1 MWVCFAN
8 FKIMRQALPKAWKQG
23 KTNTVPSPW
32 YLLQD
37 ASVFFFLGWEW
48 HAMTVCLSEI
58 QCFIARACWLKHCDC
73 QGATK
78 WVRATFSPPD
88 QCFELFWASNNQYNQ
103 LYMYVNAT
111 FVCMGH
117 MCIIVYICLF
127 HVWLI
132 HLPNTKASPKFEK
145 KTTTKNPAEQRR
157 AFSTMRKSSASQ
169 SACSTVILALQPLPP
184 MPGRSSKIT
193 EKPFLYKGRT
203 NLKAAHHKVI
213 FETPIT
219 WMVHRMSFHVIL
231 MATNEKTCVVHQ
243 LSRNYYSH
251 SRIAPY
257 V

>member
-1 MWVCFAN
+1 
-8 FKIMRQALPKAWKQG
+8 MRQALPKAWKPG

-32 YLLQD
+32 YFLQD

-88 QCFELFWASNNQYNQ
+88 QCFELFWASNNQYNIINGIWR
-103 LYMYVNAT
+103 YMYVNAT

-117 MCIIVYICLF
+117 MCIIVYICICLF

-145 KTTTKNPAEQRR
+145 KNNKNQPSNAGRFPQCGSLQLPNLRAPPWYWHYNRYLPCQVDPARSPRSLFCTKVVPTWKLLTTRWMIMAT
-157 AFSTMRKSSASQ
+157 
-169 SACSTVILALQPLPP
+169 L
-184 MPGRSSKIT
+184 
-193 EKPFLYKGRT
+193 
-203 NLKAAHHKVI
+203 
-213 FETPIT
+213 T
-219 WMVHRMSFHVIL
+219 WMVPRMSFHVIL

-243 LSRNYYSH
+243 LSRNYYRH